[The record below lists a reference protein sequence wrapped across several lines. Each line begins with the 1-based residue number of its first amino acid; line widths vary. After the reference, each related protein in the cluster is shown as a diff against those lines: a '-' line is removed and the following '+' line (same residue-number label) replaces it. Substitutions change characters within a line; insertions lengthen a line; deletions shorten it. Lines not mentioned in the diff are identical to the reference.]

1 MQAVLLAGGLG
12 TRLRS
17 VVSDRPKVMAEVA
30 GRPFLEHLLMR
41 LAGQGVERV
50 VLAVGYLREC
60 IIDHFGHRWGGLD
73 VAYSVEHEP
82 LGTGGAIKQALR
94 MVEPKP
100 CFVLNADTWLDFDL
114 RAMLQAHGQAESRL
128 TIAVRPLDDV
138 GRFGALEIEGGR
150 VVGFHEKGRSGPG
163 AINAGVYLMEPSLLE
178 GLGLPERFS
187 IETDFLVPQVSRV
200 RPLAFEAHGDFIDIG
215 VPEDYVRAQKVFARH
230 A

>member
-17 VVSDRPKVMAEVA
+17 VVADRPKVMAEVA
-30 GRPFLEHLLMR
+30 GRPFLEHLLSR
-41 LAGQGVERV
+41 LASQGVTRV

-60 IIDHFGHRWGGLD
+60 IVDHFGDAWGGLAI
-73 VAYSVEHEP
+73 AYSVEHEP
-82 LGTGGAIKQALR
+82 LGTGGAVKQSLGLAG
-94 MVEPKP
+94 PGP
-100 CFVLNADTWLDFDL
+100 CFVLNADTWLDFDM
-114 RAMLQAHGQAESRL
+114 RAMLAAHRQAASRL
-128 TIAVRPLDDV
+128 TMAVRPLDEV

-163 AINAGVYLMEPSLLE
+163 AINAGVYLMDATAFD

-187 IETDFLVPQVSRV
+187 IETDFLVPQVSRL
-200 RPLAFEAHGDFIDIG
+200 RPLAFEVHGDFIDIG
-215 VPEDYVRAQKVFARH
+215 VPEDYERAQRLFARH